1 MRKTLTGYLASDT
14 ESQCWWLCQEA
25 RSSHWFFALV
35 FYRTV
40 KGDSLTAKL
49 RHGDWLPRHCYV
61 ATGPN
66 SDFHP
71 VKART
76 QRKAKLCLQS
86 ALVGLALESVS
97 AYCLSCWCPSTISML
112 QRSQG
117 LNGWTPLV
125 IRKAGYC
132 SLEGCD
138 CSNTRGVIKKDQRN
152 IILLCQPGR
161 GRPFSSELVLFV
173 TSGHPEKGQQNTVPP
188 WLQSWWG
195 SDLCLKYNADFFELN
210 TKENSKMS
218 HFWQL
223 CPWCSAGK
231 GLHFLLVTPILFTPS
246 SAGASI
252 HLAVETPVDTQKI
265 WLGEN
270 RDSKP
275 FLRSY

>member
-1 MRKTLTGYLASDT
+1 MFKSKLAITFLLNGSCLANSQVRKTLTGCLASDT
-14 ESQCWWLCQEA
+14 ESQCWSLCQEA
-25 RSSHWFFALV
+25 RSSHWFFAWV
-35 FYRTV
+35 FCRTE

-49 RHGDWLPRHCYV
+49 RRGDWLPRHCYV

-71 VKART
+71 VIART
-76 QRKAKLCLQS
+76 QRKATLFAVCS
-86 ALVGLALESVS
+86 SGTCFGSVS
-97 AYCLSCWCPSTISML
+97 AHCLSCCCPSTISVL

-138 CSNTRGVIKKDQRN
+138 CSNTREVIEEDQRN

-188 WLQSWWG
+188 WLQS
-195 SDLCLKYNADFFELN
+195 
-210 TKENSKMS
+210 
-218 HFWQL
+218 
-223 CPWCSAGK
+223 
-231 GLHFLLVTPILFTPS
+231 
-246 SAGASI
+246 
-252 HLAVETPVDTQKI
+252 
-265 WLGEN
+265 
-270 RDSKP
+270 
-275 FLRSY
+275 